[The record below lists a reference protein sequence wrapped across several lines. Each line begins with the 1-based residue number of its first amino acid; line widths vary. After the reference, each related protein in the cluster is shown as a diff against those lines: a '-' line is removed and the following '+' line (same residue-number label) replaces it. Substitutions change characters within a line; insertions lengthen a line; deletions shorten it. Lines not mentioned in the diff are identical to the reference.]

1 MRNQSTRGDASKK
14 EDAEK
19 GEQNTTKIEPLL
31 LEIDVQQQQ
40 EEEEERQLH
49 RDICI

>member
-40 EEEEERQLH
+40 ERQLH